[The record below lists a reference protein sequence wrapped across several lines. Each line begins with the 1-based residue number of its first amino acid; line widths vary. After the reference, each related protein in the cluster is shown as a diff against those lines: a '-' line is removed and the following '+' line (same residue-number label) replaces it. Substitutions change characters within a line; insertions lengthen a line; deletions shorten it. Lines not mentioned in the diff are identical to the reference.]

1 MDKQKKPNRELV
13 HFKMVHDCSPLMLQ
27 DLPHN
32 LRVIAE
38 EKNKMLREVYGP
50 VTEYILADY
59 YQNPFSRIYFEGF
72 DGYYKNAERIL
83 QENDSC
89 LKPARVLVSRGC
101 SFELT
106 EHPGFNQLLVAYN
119 NRLGGYG
126 KAAEYLKYD
135 VHGKNPVEIMREIES
150 YADNFQLIQEFLDG
164 EKTFDFGSIREK
176 WIGKTIEKTLKENER
191 GILFLGRNHS
201 EKIIKNRLSNCR
213 YVIEDPFAVW
223 YESADNENGDR
234 IF

>member
-13 HFKMVHDCSPLMLQ
+13 HFKMVHDCSPLMSQ

-38 EKNKMLREVYGP
+38 EKNKMLREVYGS

-83 QENDSC
+83 Q
-89 LKPARVLVSRGC
+89 
-101 SFELT
+101 
-106 EHPGFNQLLVAYN
+106 
-119 NRLGGYG
+119 
-126 KAAEYLKYD
+126 
-135 VHGKNPVEIMREIES
+135 EIES